1 MVKCLWKA
9 PPLWNISVA
18 VNKGSQ
24 FIICS
29 KSANNCSCVLMA
41 SFVNNLSLFAEFPL
55 ETNDLC
61 QLQQFYPTD
70 HFLSPFKLL
79 EYLALL
85 IQNARFL
92 NFTKLNIKHS
102 PTFSLYSQKWL
113 VHSVAYVCAITCL
126 WWIFCLEWKCYESP
140 KRVALRYRTLSPVL
154 SSIVL
159 SSYTFETYE

>member
-1 MVKCLWKA
+1 
-9 PPLWNISVA
+9 
-18 VNKGSQ
+18 
-24 FIICS
+24 
-29 KSANNCSCVLMA
+29 MA

-70 HFLSPFKLL
+70 HFLSPLKLL

-102 PTFSLYSQKWL
+102 PTFF
-113 VHSVAYVCAITCL
+113 SVFTEMTCAFSGL
-126 WWIFCLEWKCYESP
+126 RFCHNLPMVNFLFGMK
-140 KRVALRYRTLSPVL
+140 VL
-154 SSIVL
+154 
-159 SSYTFETYE
+159 